1 MPATEPIMPQQA
13 AATAMAAS
21 GGVAAGKETPFGPL
35 AWAKRAFGRLT
46 VSPLLPVALLP
57 MIGLVAIVAV
67 FVWVSTR
74 SGVIGTAE
82 AKYTFDNYVT
92 IFGDEFVVEV
102 LQNTLMFAL
111 STTFVSLVIGLP
123 IAWITERTTI
133 RPKELIYAMMTTGL
147 LVPPVFIGMGWTFI
161 AHQRI
166 GFVNRA
172 LMSLFGL
179 QTGPINIE
187 NPAGMGMIEGLT
199 LAPLAF
205 VLSVQVFRTMN
216 PALEE
221 AAQTAGM
228 TFRRT
233 LWRITLP
240 LARPAILAALIY
252 IFVIG
257 LATFDIPAV
266 IGLSSNVFVFSTFVF
281 TEAFPPDGLPE
292 YGVPAA
298 LGTVMILVAVVL
310 TVWYVQMLRRGQR
323 YQVITG
329 KGYRAM
335 QIDAGRW
342 VYAGWTFICVYFFIG
357 LMLPILLVCFEAFMP
372 YLTSPSMEALDHLTW
387 MNFAQMNWEYVMRG
401 LKNTVT
407 LMVVVPPMILVVAFC
422 ISWLVV
428 RSRSKSRYVLEFGAF
443 LPHTVPRVV
452 ISVGALLLALYV
464 VQRYLPIYGTVWIL
478 VAVYVI
484 VWLPFGTRAL
494 NSSMIQIHKE
504 LEEAAFV
511 SGLTM
516 GRTVWRVMVPLL
528 RPTLMS
534 VWIWTGLLVYREMT
548 VAVFLISQDNV
559 TLPAIVWGRWTMGSP
574 NTAAAITVLM
584 MLAFFPLMFIGWRFA
599 RRSRIAAEM

>member
-1 MPATEPIMPQQA
+1 MQRVL
-13 AATAMAAS
+13 S
-21 GGVAAGKETPFGPL
+21 
-35 AWAKRAFGRLT
+35 AFSLGRFSPSRIS

-57 MIGLVAIVAV
+57 MVALLGIVAV
-67 FVWVSTR
+67 FVWVSTQT
-74 SGVIGTAE
+74 GVIGE
-82 AKYTFDNYVT
+82 EKIRYTFENYRI
-92 IFGDEFVVEV
+92 IFGDPFVIEV
-102 LQNTLMFAL
+102 LENTLIFAMA
-111 STTFVSLVIGLP
+111 TTFVSLVIGLP
-123 IAWITERTTI
+123 VAWITERTTI

-166 GFVNRA
+166 GFANKI
-172 LMSLFGL
+172 LIDLFGL
-179 QTGPINIE
+179 QSGPINIE
-187 NPAGMGMIEGLT
+187 NPAGMGLIEGLT

-221 AAQTAGM
+221 AAQTSGM

-266 IGLSSNVFVFSTFVF
+266 IGMSSNIFVFSTFVF

-298 LGTVMILVAVVL
+298 LGTVMILVAVAL
-310 TVWYVQMLRRGQR
+310 TVWYVQMLRRSQR

-329 KGYRAM
+329 KGYRAK
-335 QIDAGRW
+335 QIDPGRW
-342 VYAGWTFICVYFFIG
+342 VYACWAFICIYFFIG
-357 LMLPILLVCFEAFMP
+357 LMLPILLVGFEAFMP
-372 YLTSPSMEALDHLTW
+372 YLVSPTVEALNLFTLI
-387 MNFAQMNWEYVMRG
+387 NFQQMNWEYVLRG
-401 LKNTVT
+401 LRNTVA
-407 LMVVVPPMILVVAFC
+407 LMAVVPPVILVLAFC
-422 ISWLVV
+422 VSWLVV
-428 RSRSKSRYVLEFGAF
+428 RSRTRARYVLEFGAF

-452 ISVGALLLALYV
+452 MSVGALLLALYV
-464 VQRYLPIYGTVWIL
+464 LQNYLPIYGTVWIL

-504 LEEAAFV
+504 LEEAAYV

-516 GRTVWRVMVPLL
+516 LRTVRRVMIPLL
-528 RPTLMS
+528 RPTLLS

-574 NTAAAITVLM
+574 NAAAAITVLM
-584 MLAFFPLMFIGWRFA
+584 MLAFLPLLIISWRFA
-599 RRSRIAAEM
+599 RRSRLSTEM